1 MSKFVSSSKLVM
13 IVGILSITVLM
24 ATIGQNEIVA
34 QDKSTSITCSS
45 GSDCEKTDCTDDVCE
60 TTTTNSSSISSSS
73 GPSDNEEN
81 DADPRESIANSIE
94 DRLNMREDR

>member
-13 IVGILSITVLM
+13 LVGILSITALM
-24 ATIGQNEIVA
+24 ATIGQDKIVA

-45 GSDCEKTDCTDDVCE
+45 GSDCEKTECADDVCE

-73 GPSDNEEN
+73 GPSDNDEN
-81 DADPRESIANSIE
+81 DADPRESIANSID

>member
-1 MSKFVSSSKLVM
+1 MSKFVSSSKLV
-13 IVGILSITVLM
+13 ILVGILSITVLI
-24 ATIGQNEIVA
+24 ATIGQNEIAA
-34 QDKSTSITCSS
+34 QDKSTSITCFS
-45 GSDCEKTDCTDDVCE
+45 GSDCEKTECADDVCE

-73 GPSDNEEN
+73 VPSDNDEN

>member
-13 IVGILSITVLM
+13 LVGILSITVLM
-24 ATIGQNEIVA
+24 ATIGQDEIVA

-81 DADPRESIANSIE
+81 DANPRESIANSIE

>member
-13 IVGILSITVLM
+13 LVGILSITVLM
-24 ATIGQNEIVA
+24 ATIDQNEIVA

-45 GSDCEKTDCTDDVCE
+45 GSDCEKTECADDVCE

-73 GPSDNEEN
+73 GPSDNDEN
-81 DADPRESIANSIE
+81 DADPRESFANSIE

>member
-13 IVGILSITVLM
+13 LVGTLSITVLM

-45 GSDCEKTDCTDDVCE
+45 GSDCEKTECADDVCE

-73 GPSDNEEN
+73 GPSDNDEN
-81 DADPRESIANSIE
+81 DADPRDSVANSIE